1 MIRTLNNSSPEAK
14 NFLKFIRD
22 DLRNNRVAL
31 KFSMSRDVR
40 FDGITTTAAYF
51 QEPCLK
57 RQGII
62 RIGTGNRKPVNVLTN
77 LIHEYCHFLQWKNR
91 DTLWMDADTSS
102 GIRGEKYI
110 LLEEQTEREAISL
123 IRQWHLPVNL
133 SAIRKRSR
141 SYIAHLRT
149 TEK

>member
-1 MIRTLNNSSPEAK
+1 L
-14 NFLKFIRD
+14 
-22 DLRNNRVAL
+22 
-31 KFSMSRDVR
+31 
-40 FDGITTTAAYF
+40 
-51 QEPCLK
+51 
-57 RQGII
+57 
-62 RIGTGNRKPVNVLTN
+62 
-77 LIHEYCHFLQWKNR
+77 
-91 DTLWMDADTSS
+91 DADTSS

-110 LLEEQTEREAISL
+110 RLEEQTEREAISL